1 MFHNSG
7 HLNALSFDES
17 FKDKLAERM
26 QAASSIE
33 KMRKAVEK
41 LRKSIAIDKAQESTL
56 LQVGLEADQD
66 KKEKAKRVA
75 IKKEKAEFKNHE

>member
-1 MFHNSG
+1 MHT
-7 HLNALSFDES
+7 
-17 FKDKLAERM
+17 
-26 QAASSIE
+26 ASSIE

-41 LRKSIAIDKAQESTL
+41 LRMSIESDKAHDSSL
-56 LQVGLEADQD
+56 LQVGLEAEQD

>member
-1 MFHNSG
+1 M
-7 HLNALSFDES
+7 SFDES

-26 QAASSIE
+26 QTASSIE

-41 LRKSIAIDKAQESTL
+41 LRKSIESDKAQESTL
-56 LQVGLEADQD
+56 LRVGMEAEQD